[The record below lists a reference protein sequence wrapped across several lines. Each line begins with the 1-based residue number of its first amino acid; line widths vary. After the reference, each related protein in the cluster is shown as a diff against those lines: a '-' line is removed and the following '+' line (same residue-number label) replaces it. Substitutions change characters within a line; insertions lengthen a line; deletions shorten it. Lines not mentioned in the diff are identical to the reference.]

1 MSKLLPFGDYLLI
14 EPVPK
19 SQVLVSDDEI
29 LCNYGTVIAVGSKA
43 DKELVGKAVGYEVW
57 GVKTIEIGDKKHYLI
72 SQSSDFLL
80 GEIVL

>member
-14 EPVPK
+14 EPIEK
-19 SQVLVSDDEI
+19 EQVLVSDEEI
-29 LCNYGTVIAVGSKA
+29 LCTYGKCIATGEKA
-43 DKELVGKAVGYEVW
+43 DKNLEGKILGYEVW